1 MSRDIDIQGIRTA
14 VTDYLE
20 GMIYGDDDQ
29 IRKAMHP
36 LCMQAGHFNDQYE
49 FFPREEFIA
58 AIKSETRQPA
68 GSPIT
73 SDIAFIDI
81 TGDIAIAKVTD
92 DCFGTSWTDY
102 LTLVRHDGQW
112 QIVMKAFF
120 DHANEGQT

>member
-1 MSRDIDIQGIRTA
+1 MSRDTDLQAIRAA

-29 IRKAMHP
+29 VRKAMHP
-36 LCMQAGHFNDQYE
+36 LCMQVGHFNGQYE
-49 FFPREEFIA
+49 FFPREQFITA
-58 AIKSETRQPA
+58 LKSETRQLP

-73 SDIAFIDI
+73 SEIAYIDI
-81 TGDIAIAKVTD
+81 TGDMAIAKVTD

-102 LTLVRHDGQW
+102 LTLMRHDGQW

>member
-1 MSRDIDIQGIRTA
+1 MSHAADLEAIRVA
-14 VTDYLE
+14 VTDYLQ

-36 LCMQAGHFNDQYE
+36 LCMQAGHFNGQYE

-58 AIKSETRQPA
+58 AIKPEARQPA

-81 TGDIAIAKVTD
+81 TGDTAIAKVTD
-92 DCFGTSWTDY
+92 ECFGTTWTDY
-102 LTLVRHDGQW
+102 LTLIRHDGQW

-120 DHANEGQT
+120 DHASEK